1 MKFLLVAINAK
12 YIHSNL
18 GIYSLKAYAE
28 KELRKKKK
36 AALVSPGEIV
46 SGVAEAGAQGAEWE
60 ADGAVVTETQ
70 SVAGVSSGQVQVEIA
85 EYTINH
91 QMDQILQDI
100 YRRKPDVI
108 GFSCYIWNI
117 QYIRPFLKD
126 IPKVLPDVKIWM
138 GGPEVYY
145 RAESFLKEEP
155 TVTGVMVGEGEA
167 TLAEL
172 AEVYGEAEDIDIRL
186 EQVRGIVFRKTS
198 GEILHTPVRPLLPMD
213 EIPFS
218 YNNLEGMEHRI
229 IYYESSRGCPY
240 SCSYCLS
247 SIDKTVRFRSLDL
260 VMKELD
266 YFLERKVPQVKF
278 VDRTFNCKKSHAL
291 AIWRYLLEHDNGVT
305 NFHFEISAD
314 LIDEEELEV
323 MEQMRPGLIQ
333 LEIGVQTTNPD
344 TITEIRR
351 KMNLDRLKQVVDK
364 INGFHN
370 IHQHLDLIV
379 GLPYENY
386 ERFCQSFDDVYW
398 MRPEQLQLGFL
409 KVLKGSYMQEMQ
421 QEYELRYKDEPPYEV
436 LSTKWLPY
444 SDVIELK
451 GIEEMVE
458 IYYNSGQFTHVVE
471 ALVENY
477 ASAYQMYQDLWQY
490 YEEHD
495 YMGIQH
501 RRSARYEIVL
511 DFVKEKYP
519 EQADVMREL
528 LTYDYYLRENAKS
541 RPEFAGEDATDKRF
555 VRAFYEEEEKE
566 RKHLPGYEQFDR
578 NQMRKMTHLEYF
590 PHMGKMLLF
599 DYKFRNPLNQEAR
612 TCMIKKDSLER
623 RG

>member
-36 AALVSPGEIV
+36 AALAGTGEIV
-46 SGVAEAGAQGAEWE
+46 SGVAEAGVQGAEW
-60 ADGAVVTETQ
+60 ASDGAVVTETQ
-70 SVAGVSSGQVQVEIA
+70 SVAGVSFGQVQVEIA

-172 AEVYGEAEDIDIRL
+172 AEVYGETEVAGKTEAAMVGESQNPNGVWNQTSDEAVRNYDLDQRL

-305 NFHFEISAD
+305 NFHFEI
-314 LIDEEELEV
+314 
-323 MEQMRPGLIQ
+323 
-333 LEIGVQTTNPD
+333 
-344 TITEIRR
+344 
-351 KMNLDRLKQVVDK
+351 
-364 INGFHN
+364 
-370 IHQHLDLIV
+370 
-379 GLPYENY
+379 
-386 ERFCQSFDDVYW
+386 
-398 MRPEQLQLGFL
+398 
-409 KVLKGSYMQEMQ
+409 
-421 QEYELRYKDEPPYEV
+421 LR
-436 LSTKWLPY
+436 
-444 SDVIELK
+444 I
-451 GIEEMVE
+451 
-458 IYYNSGQFTHVVE
+458 
-471 ALVENY
+471 
-477 ASAYQMYQDLWQY
+477 
-490 YEEHD
+490 
-495 YMGIQH
+495 
-501 RRSARYEIVL
+501 
-511 DFVKEKYP
+511 
-519 EQADVMREL
+519 
-528 LTYDYYLRENAKS
+528 
-541 RPEFAGEDATDKRF
+541 
-555 VRAFYEEEEKE
+555 
-566 RKHLPGYEQFDR
+566 
-578 NQMRKMTHLEYF
+578 
-590 PHMGKMLLF
+590 
-599 DYKFRNPLNQEAR
+599 
-612 TCMIKKDSLER
+612 
-623 RG
+623 